1 MKKIILSLFIAA
13 ISYSSFGQQSPITVK
28 KSTTRHGPEKGSL
41 IIIGG
46 GGSTPKIWAKFT
58 ELAGGKDKARIIVIT
73 TASGDSAEFSTG
85 TVKSVIKGTG
95 VQNVTIVHTG
105 DLEVA
110 NSDKFVNLI
119 NNATGVFFDGGR
131 QWRPADSYLNTRAH
145 QAFFDLL
152 NRGGVIAGSSAGAS
166 IQGSFLW
173 RGDTEGAQILVGDH
187 TQGLGFLKNS
197 VLDQH
202 VMTRNRIFDLTDF
215 IKQAPELIGIGLEQ
229 ATAVLV
235 QRDTLTVIGKAY
247 ALIYDYNT
255 IIGNGPKHVINGK
268 ENYNASNGP
277 FFFLHEGQQYDL
289 KNRKVIE
296 PIVKKTAPAGK
307 KGKVASSKVAKAGE
321 EDNLSIK

>member
-1 MKKIILSLFIAA
+1 MKKNLLLSLLIAA
-13 ISYSSFGQQSPITVK
+13 ISYSVSFGQQSPITVK

-73 TASGDSAEFSTG
+73 TASGDSAEFSTA

-173 RGDTEGAQILVGDH
+173 RGDTEGAQIQVGDH

-215 IKQAPELIGIGLEQ
+215 IKQAPEMIGIGLEQ

-255 IIGNGPKHVINGK
+255 IIGNGPKHVVNGK
-268 ENYNASNGP
+268 ENYDASNGP
-277 FFFLHEGQQYDL
+277 FFFLHEGQQYDM
-289 KNRKVIE
+289 KNRRVIE
-296 PIVKKTAPAGK
+296 PA
-307 KGKVASSKVAKAGE
+307 VAKAKVPVRNGKAAPKKAAKTAETE
-321 EDNLSIK
+321 E

>member
-1 MKKIILSLFIAA
+1 MKKIFLLTAFIVVIDCLSAA
-13 ISYSSFGQQSPITVK
+13 IAQQSPITVK

-46 GGSTPKIWAKFT
+46 GGSTPAIWAKFT

-73 TASGDSAEFSTG
+73 TASGDSAEFSMP
-85 TVKSVIKGTG
+85 TVNAVKKGTG

-110 NSDKFVNLI
+110 NSDQFVNLI

-173 RGDTEGAQILVGDH
+173 RGDTEGAQIQVGDH

-215 IKQAPELIGIGLEQ
+215 IKQAPEMIGIGLEQ

-235 QRDTLTVIGKAY
+235 QKDTLTVIGKAY

-255 IIGNGPKHVINGK
+255 IMGNGPKHVVNGK

-277 FFFLHEGQQYDL
+277 FFFLHEGQQYDM
-289 KNRKVIE
+289 KTRKVIE
-296 PIVKKTAPAGK
+296 PHAKRLAAIPVRKTTAKK
-307 KGKVASSKVAKAGE
+307 ASGDDE
-321 EDNLSIK
+321 

>member
-1 MKKIILSLFIAA
+1 MKKNFILSLLLAA
-13 ISYSSFGQQSPITVK
+13 MSYSVSFGQQSPITVK

-58 ELAGGKDKARIIVIT
+58 ELAGGKNAHIIVIT

-95 VQNVTIVHTG
+95 VQDVTIVHTG

-110 NSDKFVNLI
+110 NSDKFVDLI
-119 NNATGVFFDGGR
+119 NHATGVFFDGGR

-173 RGDTEGAQILVGDH
+173 RGDTEGAHILVGDH

-215 IKQAPELIGIGLEQ
+215 VKQAPEFIGLGMEQ
-229 ATAVLV
+229 ATAVLI

-247 ALIYDYNT
+247 VLVYDYNT
-255 IIGNGPKHVINGK
+255 IIGNGPKHVVNGK
-268 ENYNASNGP
+268 ENYTASNGP

-289 KNRKVIE
+289 KYRRVIE
-296 PIVKKTAPAGK
+296 PGVKKATPTSK
-307 KGKVASSKVAKAGE
+307 SSKSAVKKAAE
-321 EDNLSIK
+321 TEDE

>member
-1 MKKIILSLFIAA
+1 MKKTLFLFLLITA
-13 ISYSSFGQQSPITVK
+13 IGFTASFGQQSPITVK

-46 GGSTPKIWAKFT
+46 GGSTPAIWKKFT
-58 ELAGGKDKARIIVIT
+58 DLAGGKDKARIIVIT
-73 TASGDSAEFSTG
+73 TASGDSAEFSMA
-85 TVKSVIKGTG
+85 TVNSVKKGTG
-95 VQNVTIVHTG
+95 VENVTIVHTG

-110 NSDKFVNLI
+110 NSDKFVDLI

-173 RGDTEGAQILVGDH
+173 RGDTEGAQIQVGDH

-215 IKQAPELIGIGLEQ
+215 IKQAPEMIGIGLEQ

-235 QRDTLTVIGKAY
+235 QKDTLTVIGKAY

-255 IIGNGPKHVINGK
+255 IMGNGPKHVMNGK

-277 FFFLHEGQQYDL
+277 FFFLHEGQKYDM
-289 KNRKVIE
+289 KSRKVIE
-296 PIVKKTAPAGK
+296 PRIAKAAPAGK
-307 KGKVASSKVAKAGE
+307 NAKATAKESGKTSE
-321 EDNLSIK
+321 EE

>member
-1 MKKIILSLFIAA
+1 MKKRSLFSILIAA
-13 ISYSSFGQQSPITVK
+13 ISFTASFGQQSPITVK

-73 TASGDSAEFSTG
+73 TASGDSAEFSTA
-85 TVKSVIKGTG
+85 TVEAVKKGTG

-110 NSDKFVNLI
+110 NSDQFVSLI

-173 RGDTEGAQILVGDH
+173 RGDTQGAQIQVGDH

-215 IKQAPELIGIGLEQ
+215 VKQAPEMIGIGLEQ

-235 QRDTLTVIGKAY
+235 QKDVLTVIGKAY

-255 IIGNGPKHVINGK
+255 IMGNGPKHVVNGK

-277 FFFLHEGQQYDL
+277 FFFLHEGQQYDM
-289 KNRKVIE
+289 KNRRVIE
-296 PIVKKTAPAGK
+296 PA
-307 KGKVASSKVAKAGE
+307 VAKTKVPVKGEKAAPKKAAAGE
-321 EDNLSIK
+321 

>member
-1 MKKIILSLFIAA
+1 MKKSFILSLLLTA
-13 ISYSSFGQQSPITVK
+13 ISYSVSFGQQSPITVK

-58 ELAGGKDKARIIVIT
+58 ELAGGKDKAHIIVIT
-73 TASGDSAEFSTG
+73 TASGDSAEFSMP
-85 TVKSVIKGTG
+85 TVNSVKKGTG
-95 VQNVTIVHTG
+95 VKDVTIVHTG

-110 NSDKFVNLI
+110 NSDKFVDLI
-119 NNATGVFFDGGR
+119 NHATGVFFDGGR

-173 RGDTEGAQILVGDH
+173 RGDTEGAHILVGDH

-215 IKQAPELIGIGLEQ
+215 VRQAPELIGIGLEQ

-255 IIGNGPKHVINGK
+255 IIGNGPKHVVNGK

-277 FFFLHEGQQYDL
+277 FFFLHEGQQYDM

-296 PIVKKTAPAGK
+296 PVVAKVPAK
-307 KGKVASSKVAKAGE
+307 KGKVTATKAVKAADTDE
-321 EDNLSIK
+321 E